1 MEEAVL
7 ADAYRQFLDA
17 RQALPWPAGYP
28 IGYALAKKVEEQDWG
43 PFLSFHVEGDLRET
57 INLLNT
63 WRRHLHDWEIWM
75 GVVDAFA
82 DNDAWTIRD
91 HFIEPLVFYCMMLPS
106 STRDLLAGVAT
117 HAIHYANR
125 QTSCSYP
132 DKLAQDDSPRPLN
145 RRKKESQV
153 SKIGTNWRGT
163 RQFMCDLAALD
174 SKAYRTFTRNFRNLA
189 SHAIAPKFEFGYTN
203 MVTRSIVSA
212 TNLVRQGDGTYSA
225 VDDPTKKCVAYGFG
239 GTPPLDLREVL
250 NANTG
255 EYRLAAQ
262 AFNSYQTL
270 LIELMEKLRA
280 SPPPPNS

>member
-1 MEEAVL
+1 
-7 ADAYRQFLDA
+7 
-17 RQALPWPAGYP
+17 
-28 IGYALAKKVEEQDWG
+28 
-43 PFLSFHVEGDLRET
+43 
-57 INLLNT
+57 
-63 WRRHLHDWEIWM
+63 
-75 GVVDAFA
+75 
-82 DNDAWTIRD
+82 
-91 HFIEPLVFYCMMLPS
+91 
-106 STRDLLAGVAT
+106 
-117 HAIHYANR
+117 
-125 QTSCSYP
+125 
-132 DKLAQDDSPRPLN
+132 
-145 RRKKESQV
+145 
-153 SKIGTNWRGT
+153 
-163 RQFMCDLAALD
+163 MCDLAALD